1 MVLIKA
7 SAPLSYWV
15 LFVLLILPIPDA
27 GAYLPDIDH
36 EPILHTAIKVYSQ
49 CFPSHT
55 LYKGEKPKRRIT
67 KGNLAMDKGLL
78 SFSFFEWLSLAKA
91 GVFSITKRPLN
102 WHFFN
107 PHRKHLS
114 RVAMVEQ
121 SHVNLWEGLK
131 KGFKSNSKKYNKLIF
146 IGGLIHLI
154 EDLTV
159 PAHVVPVYHGPTAV
173 KILGPI
179 RLEPLVSY
187 MQDLGDE
194 YTTQI
199 FDKIELIPPD
209 IDRLET
215 ELLNN
220 DAVCTEAGRDN
231 ETLEQIRLLTSL
243 FTLNTLT
250 KEISGCP
257 GVTWQNFWIKPKNN
271 EYFGRYNVKQNNPL
285 FGENGLLHSE
295 DGATCRFSVNDIR
308 YDDFVYI
315 LHLKAIEADLK
326 VLTWGYKNIGKR

>member
-15 LFVLLILPIPDA
+15 LFVLLVLPVPDA
-27 GAYLPDIDH
+27 GAYLPDSSHNPLLD
-36 EPILHTAIKVYSQ
+36 TAIKVYLQ

-55 LYKGEKPKRRIT
+55 LYKGEKSKRKII
-67 KGNLAMDKGLL
+67 KGNVAMDKGLL
-78 SFSFFEWLSLAKA
+78 SFSFFEWLSLRNA

-107 PHRKHLS
+107 PYRKHLS
-114 RVAMVEQ
+114 LVAMVEQ

-131 KGFKSNSKKYNKLIF
+131 KGFKSNSKVHNKLIF

-159 PAHVVPVYHGPTAV
+159 PAHVIPVYHGPTVV
-173 KILGPI
+173 KIMGPI

-194 YTTQI
+194 YTIQI
-199 FDKIELIPPD
+199 FDKIDFIPLD
-209 IDRLET
+209 INRLET

-220 DAVCTEAGRDN
+220 DAVCTEAGRDS

-243 FTLNTLT
+243 FTLNTLAN
-250 KEISGCP
+250 EIPGCP
-257 GVTWQNFWIKPKNN
+257 DVTWQDFWIKPKNN

-295 DGATCRFSVNDIR
+295 NGATCRFSVNDVR
-308 YDDFVYI
+308 YSDFVYI

-326 VLTWGYKNIGKR
+326 VLTWGYKNIVKR